1 MNKEFIYE
9 IIDKNVEDTERF
21 ILQGNVDIKEINDL
35 IFYLQYEFHK
45 ELDEV
50 TLIPFDI
57 ENLLVSLYGFKQLDE
72 ETNPAIDL
80 LIDLSD
86 NLEEN
91 LNEES
96 INRILSKK
104 EEYYVEGLI
113 EELREI
119 VIEVVYNNPGV
130 FAEKFKELSFEKD
143 GVTYYPVPKR
153 IVEEVNNAR
162 S

>member
-1 MNKEFIYE
+1 MNREFIYE

-21 ILQGNVDIKEINDL
+21 IVQGSVDIKEINDL

-45 ELDEV
+45 ELDEI

-57 ENLLVSLYGFKQLDE
+57 ENLLVNLYGFTQIDE
-72 ETNPAIDL
+72 EIDQEIDL

-91 LNEES
+91 LNEKA
-96 INRILSKK
+96 INRILSKQ

-113 EELREI
+113 GELREI

-130 FAEKFKELSFEKD
+130 FAEKFKELSFVKD
-143 GVTYYPVPKR
+143 GITYYPVLKR
-153 IVEEVNNAR
+153 VVEEVNEAK
-162 S
+162 